1 MPPLATSAPQPV
13 RCCKARPSQRLTS
26 FSLQKILTVV
36 DSDVLGVNTQHFVKD
51 EGHRST
57 IGIMLTDCVVDN
69 LLQGAPAAMSARIQ
83 KGDVVLEVTV
93 YAVCL

>member
-1 MPPLATSAPQPV
+1 M
-13 RCCKARPSQRLTS
+13 
-26 FSLQKILTVV
+26 V